1 MANNKNNRG
10 YNLSDMKYF
19 ITGGAGFIGSHLA
32 EKLID
37 IGSVT
42 AYDNLSSGRD
52 SFIKHLAER
61 KGFELIRA
69 DLLDLDTL
77 KKSMRGHDVVFHLAA
92 NPDVREAIRK
102 TDTDL
107 EQGTIVTYNVLEAMR
122 ENGINKVVFASSSTV
137 YGETPVKRPLTEDYG
152 PLLPISLYG
161 ASKLAS
167 EGLISAFCHI
177 FEMRA
182 WIFRFANI
190 VGPRAT
196 HGVIF
201 DLINKLKK
209 NSLELEILGSGTQ
222 QKPYLHV
229 DDCADGMLY
238 GLKHGKDQVN
248 VYNLGVNSTTKV
260 SDIAKMLVEQMNLP
274 NVKFNYTGGIRGW
287 PGDVPQVRFDTS
299 KMGKLGWKSKYK
311 SDEAVCKAIA
321 EIIKEI

>member
-1 MANNKNNRG
+1 MN
-10 YNLSDMKYF
+10 YF

-37 IGSVT
+37 TGSVT
-42 AYDNLSSGRD
+42 VYDNLSSGRD
-52 SFIKHLAER
+52 DFIKHLAER
-61 KGFELIRA
+61 KDFDFIKA

-77 KKSMRGHDVVFHLAA
+77 KKSMRGHDVVFHMAA

-107 EQGTIVTYNVLEAMR
+107 EQGTIATYNVLEAMR

-137 YGETPVKRPLTEDYG
+137 YGETSVRPLAEDYG

-161 ASKLAS
+161 ASKLAC

-177 FEMRA
+177 FQMKA

-201 DLINKLKK
+201 DFINKLKK
-209 NSLELEILGSGTQ
+209 NSLELEILGDGTQ
-222 QKPYLHV
+222 QKPYLYV

-238 GLKHGKDQVN
+238 GLKHADEQVN
-248 VYNLGVNSTTKV
+248 VYNLGVNSSTRV
-260 SDIAKMLVEQMNLP
+260 SDIAKMLVEQMDLP
-274 NVKFNYTGGIRGW
+274 NVKFNYTGGDRGW
-287 PGDVPQVRFDTS
+287 LGDVPQVRFDTS
-299 KMGKLGWKSKYK
+299 EMEKLGWKPECK
-311 SDEAVCKAIA
+311 SDEAVSKAIT